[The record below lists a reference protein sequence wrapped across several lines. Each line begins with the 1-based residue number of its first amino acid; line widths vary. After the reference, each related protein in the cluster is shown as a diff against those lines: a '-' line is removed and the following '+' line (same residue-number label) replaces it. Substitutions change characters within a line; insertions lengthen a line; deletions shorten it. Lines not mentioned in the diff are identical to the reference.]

1 MFLLIENGKIIAEE
15 ECLGNACEHQMV
27 LNECGRNVIVL
38 DEDEFWDQQ
47 AMIAEMADAHE
58 NGMTLWQ

>member
-27 LNECGRNVIVL
+27 LNECGQNVIVM
-38 DEDEFWDQQ
+38 DEGDFWEQQ
-47 AMIAEMADAHE
+47 NRDC
-58 NGMTLWQ
+58 